1 MRAHSKCL
9 ALPLAAAL
17 FGLVQAPGA
26 EAASGKALY
35 EEKGCPACHGEDAKT
50 PLQPGF
56 PKVAG
61 QNADYA
67 FNQMKDIKSGARAG
81 GSSEAMKPI
90 LDGVSEAEMRQL
102 ADYLASL
109 K

>member
-1 MRAHSKCL
+1 MMGALL
-9 ALPLAAAL
+9 APSEAGAAD
-17 FGLVQAPGA
+17 
-26 EAASGKALY
+26 SKALY

-56 PKVAG
+56 PRLAG

-81 GSSEAMKPI
+81 GSSEAMKPL
-90 LDGVSEAEMRQL
+90 LDAVSEADMRQL